1 MIFLRLMT
9 QFHNKNEKDAD
20 INYPP
25 SQIVDLISKQLT
37 YLWYFISVLMDD
49 GIFELCL
56 NMLNRFL
63 NYNINELLDSSTVA
77 QLLYKATPSAMKI

>member
-1 MIFLRLMT
+1 MT
-9 QFHNKNEKDAD
+9 QFHNKNEKDVE

-25 SQIVDLISKQLT
+25 SKIVDLISKQLT

-63 NYNINELLDSSTVA
+63 NYNINESLDSRTVA
-77 QLLYKATPSAMKI
+77 QL